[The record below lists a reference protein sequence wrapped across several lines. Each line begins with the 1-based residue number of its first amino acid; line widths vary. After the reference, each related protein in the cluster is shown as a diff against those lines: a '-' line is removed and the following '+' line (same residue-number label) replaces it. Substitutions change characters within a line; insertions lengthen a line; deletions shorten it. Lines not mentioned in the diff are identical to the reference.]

1 MILDDFRLDGKVALV
16 TGASRGIGRAYA
28 LALAEA
34 GADVAIVGRRLATLE
49 RVAAKIAGLGREAL
63 SVPADMGN
71 LEDIAAVVARVQ
83 ERWGHIDILA
93 NNAGLVNRAPAVEYT
108 AEMWDEV
115 MRVNIRGAFFMA
127 QAVGRVM
134 IEQGGGKIINT
145 ASLLSAIG
153 VPYIPAYTAAK
164 GGIGQ
169 LTKSLAVEWAQ
180 YHINVNA
187 IAPGYVRTELTKA
200 LQEDPARSDW
210 VLQRTPMKRWA
221 EPEEL
226 KGAMVFLA
234 SQASDFVTGQIIYV
248 DGGWTAA

>member
-49 RVAAKIAGLGREAL
+49 PVAAEIAGLGREAL

-210 VLQRTPMKRWA
+210 VLQRTPMQRWA